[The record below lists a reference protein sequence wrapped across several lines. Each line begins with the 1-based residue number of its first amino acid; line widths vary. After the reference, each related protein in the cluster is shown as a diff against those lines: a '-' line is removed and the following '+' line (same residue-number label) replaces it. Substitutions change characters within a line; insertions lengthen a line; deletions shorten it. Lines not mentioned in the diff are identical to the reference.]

1 MPGNVLVVA
10 EHKDGDL
17 KKVTFEMLGEGAR
30 IAENLGGVVE
40 AALLGSTVGSLAD
53 ALVHYGAAKVY
64 LADAPSLEKYTNE
77 GYTTV
82 LAKLIQKAEPAV
94 VLLGATPQGKDLA
107 PRVAAR
113 LGLGLASDCTA
124 FEVAADGRLMI
135 TRPIYAGRAIATVIE
150 KTIPQMVTVRPNVM
164 VPLEPDSSRTA
175 PVEKLAVETG
185 DIRAKVIGLIQESGR
200 QQVGLSEAE
209 IIVSGGRGLKGPEN
223 FCLLEELA
231 EVLGAAV
238 GASRAAVD
246 AGWLD
251 HSHQVGQTGKTV
263 TPNLYIA
270 CGISGAAQH
279 LAGMK
284 TARYIVAINRDPDA
298 PIFRVADYG
307 IVGDLFEVVP
317 ILTEELK
324 KVLQQETGTATVIN
338 ERT

>member
-10 EHKDGDL
+10 EHKDDDL
-17 KKVTFEMLGEGAR
+17 KKVTFEMLGEGTR
-30 IAENLGGVVE
+30 IAEKLGGVVE
-40 AALLGSTVGSLAD
+40 AALLGSGMGGMAD
-53 ALVHYGAAKVY
+53 ALAHYGAAKVY
-64 LADAPSLEKYTNE
+64 LADDPSLERYSGE

-82 LAKLIQKAEPAV
+82 LARLIQKAEPAV

-124 FEVAADGRLMI
+124 FEAAADGRLI
-135 TRPIYAGRAIATVIE
+135 ISRPLYGGRAIATVID
-150 KTIPQMVTVRPNVM
+150 KTTPQMASVRPNVM
-164 VPLEPDSSRTA
+164 MPLEPDTSRTA
-175 PVEKLAVETG
+175 LVEELGVETG
-185 DIRAKVIGLIQESGR
+185 DIRAKVIDLIESSR
-200 QQVGLSEAE
+200 QQVGLAEAE

-231 EVLGAAV
+231 DVLGAAV

-246 AGWLD
+246 ADWID

-270 CGISGAAQH
+270 CGISGAVQH

-284 TARYIVAINRDPDA
+284 TARYIVAINKDPDA
-298 PIFRVADYG
+298 PIFRVADYS

-324 KVLQQETGTATVIN
+324 KVLQ
-338 ERT
+338 

>member
-1 MPGNVLVVA
+1 
-10 EHKDGDL
+10 
-17 KKVTFEMLGEGAR
+17 
-30 IAENLGGVVE
+30 
-40 AALLGSTVGSLAD
+40 
-53 ALVHYGAAKVY
+53 
-64 LADAPSLEKYTNE
+64 
-77 GYTTV
+77 
-82 LAKLIQKAEPAV
+82 V
-94 VLLGATPQGKDLA
+94 VLLGATPQGQDLA
-107 PRVAAR
+107 ARVAAR

-124 FEVAADGRLMI
+124 FEVATDGRLII
-135 TRPIYAGRAIATVIE
+135 TRPIYGGRAIATVIE
-150 KTIPQMVTVRPNVM
+150 KTTPQMVTVRPNVM
-164 VPLEPDSSRTA
+164 MPLEPDTSRTA

-185 DIRAKVIGLIQESGR
+185 DIRAKVIDLIQESGR

-231 EVLGAAV
+231 DVLGAAV

-246 AGWLD
+246 AGWID
-251 HSHQVGQTGKTV
+251 HSHQVGQTGRTV

-317 ILTEELK
+317 ILTAELK
-324 KVLQQETGTATVIN
+324 KALQQKRPVPQQW
-338 ERT
+338 

>member
-1 MPGNVLVVA
+1 MPANVLVVA
-10 EHKDGDL
+10 EHRDSDL
-17 KKVTFEMLGEGAR
+17 KKVTFEMLGEGTR
-30 IAENLGGVVE
+30 IAAKMELGGVVE
-40 AALLGSTVGSLAD
+40 AALLGSGVGGLAD
-53 ALVHYGAAKVY
+53 ALAHYGAARVY
-64 LADAPSLEKYTNE
+64 LADAPSLGRYSSE

-82 LAKLIQKAEPAV
+82 LAQLIRKAEPAV
-94 VLLGATPQGKDLA
+94 VLLGATPQGQDLA
-107 PRVAAR
+107 ARVAAR

-150 KTIPQMVTVRPNVM
+150 KTIPQMLTVRPNVM
-164 VPLEPDSSRTA
+164 VPLEPDPSRTA
-175 PVEKLAVETG
+175 PVERLAVETG
-185 DIRAKVIGLIQESGR
+185 DIRAKVIDLIQESGR
-200 QQVGLSEAE
+200 QQVGLFEAE
-209 IIVSGGRGLKGPEN
+209 IIVSGGRGLKGPES

-231 EVLGAAV
+231 DVLGAAV

-246 AGWLD
+246 AGWID

-317 ILTEELK
+317 ILTAELK
-324 KVLQQETGTATVIN
+324 KALQQKRPVPQQW
-338 ERT
+338 